1 MPLWFYCGPTKVEAY
16 CTCSLANGSGFM
28 CHQKELI
35 TAALHDAIE
44 EYSISAI
51 EIELHA
57 RRGTTQ
63 RTQQAKTRAN
73 RLQHLCDTLKQALV
87 AHCDEHGCSIPPGPG
102 RRQMVKDSG

>member
-1 MPLWFYCGPTKVEAY
+1 
-16 CTCSLANGSGFM
+16 M

-51 EIELHA
+51 EIELLA
-57 RRGTTQ
+57 RCGTTQ

-87 AHCDEHGCSIPPGPG
+87 AHCNEHGCSIPPGPG
-102 RRQMVKDSG
+102 RRQMAKHSG